1 MSHIEDYPW
10 LIVLDYSVKFP
21 GFGNLFEDAIMRTIV
36 LTLLKIYRGA
46 HIVKVP

>member
-21 GFGNLFEDAIMRTIV
+21 GILSEDAIMRTIV